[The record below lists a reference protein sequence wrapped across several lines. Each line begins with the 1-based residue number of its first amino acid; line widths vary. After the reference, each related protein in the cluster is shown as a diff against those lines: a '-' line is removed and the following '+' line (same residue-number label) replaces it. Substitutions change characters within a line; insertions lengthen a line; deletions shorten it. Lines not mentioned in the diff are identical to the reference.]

1 MANSEA
7 IRKHLV
13 EHYVA
18 PARQRGDLTVTIQVS
33 AATRELG
40 DETAIAAVSAVLGS
54 EKFEQ
59 EARVR
64 RLAVDGPIPGGRTLF
79 VYRL

>member
-7 IRKHLV
+7 IRKHLI

-18 PARQRGDLTVTIQVS
+18 PARQRGDLTITVQV
-33 AATRELG
+33 ATATRELG
-40 DETAIAAVSAVLGS
+40 DETAISAVSAVLGS

-64 RLAVDGPIPGGRTLF
+64 RLAVDGPIPGGHTLF
-79 VYRL
+79 VYKL

>member
-1 MANSEA
+1 MANSDA
-7 IRKHLV
+7 IRKHLI

-18 PARQRGDLTVTIQVS
+18 PARQRGDFTVTVQV
-33 AATRELG
+33 ATTTRELG
-40 DETAIAAVSAVLGS
+40 DETAIPAVSAVLGS

-79 VYRL
+79 VYKL